1 MTGEKDLKRL
11 LLGLNP
17 RINSGEYVFAT
28 VKNISDFSRD
38 ETLLEFKE
46 HEGTTVVLRRTI
58 ADAHGLKYD
67 FVASWITLEVHSSL
81 EAVGLTAAFSA
92 ALGEANISC
101 NVVAGYYH
109 DHIFVSVGDAT
120 RAMEVLV
127 ALKGE

>member
-81 EAVGLTAAFSA
+81 EAVGLTAAFST

>member
-1 MTGEKDLKRL
+1 MTGEKDLNRL

-17 RINSGEYVFAT
+17 RINNGEYVFAT
-28 VKNISDFSRD
+28 VQNISDFSRD
-38 ETLLEFKE
+38 ETLFEFKE
-46 HEGTTVVLRRTI
+46 REGTTVVLQRTI
-58 ADAHGLKYD
+58 ADAHGLRYD

-81 EAVGLTAAFSA
+81 EAVGLTATFST